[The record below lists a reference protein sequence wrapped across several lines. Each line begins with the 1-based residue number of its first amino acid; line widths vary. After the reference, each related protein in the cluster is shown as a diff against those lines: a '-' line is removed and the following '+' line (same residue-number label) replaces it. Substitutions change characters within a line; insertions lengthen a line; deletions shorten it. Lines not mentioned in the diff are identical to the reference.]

1 VGPAGSWPE
10 AHSPLSLPAP
20 ANRWRHLRQ
29 GSTRCPQGNDPV
41 ACADGSTA
49 DVFATTPVERGSRTP
64 FSICAAVRV
73 VVT

>member
-29 GSTRCPQGNDPV
+29 GIDLLSPR
-41 ACADGSTA
+41 
-49 DVFATTPVERGSRTP
+49 
-64 FSICAAVRV
+64 
-73 VVT
+73 